1 MIILS
6 FSFFFN
12 DFCMSFFIL
21 VVDVEYSFYLNNCL
35 FWTWVFP
42 YILFFSCFL
51 LFLLFPFFVCFS
63 YSFAIFIVVQSWK
76 GWYPRYPKIKFST
89 SDFMI
94 FEVLQRVQFPQLCST
109 ILLTSIVM
117 NRFYCKMLPTKWSTL
132 REVIAVTLR
141 ILGTFNTFSTLYLSI

>member
-63 YSFAIFIVVQSWK
+63 YSFAIFIVVESRK
-76 GWYPRYPKIKFST
+76 GRYPWYPKIKFST
-89 SDFMI
+89 SNLMI
-94 FEVLQRVQFPQLCST
+94 FEVLQRDSFLNYVRLYCLH
-109 ILLTSIVM
+109 LLPWTDFTVKCCPPNDLHWGRSSLWISG
-117 NRFYCKMLPTKWSTL
+117 Y
-132 REVIAVTLR
+132 
-141 ILGTFNTFSTLYLSI
+141 